1 MDVEQLLFISSQNYQ
16 LIGEKSNNII
26 DNEYSIDYEIN
37 NFNNNFSAIFERPQ
51 YIKKENNMFGK
62 PEKENE
68 EYINKYTNK
77 PIFMKHEKTNIKN
90 RKYMKDD
97 MRKRIKSNFYK
108 QLKKKLNDKLR
119 EINIFNQNFAFSQS
133 MIINVAKIENK
144 KNLDMSLKEILL
156 REYKNDVRT
165 KEKNKDIINK
175 YVKKDEPIDN
185 ILKIQLKFLY
195 NEYLHSEQFNES
207 INKLSEEENY
217 DYIHNYIKVAD
228 KFIYFFTK
236 EKIELNEDFQIFNK
250 TQKDYKSIIYYQ
262 KPLFTIFIKKI
273 GKRDSEEQ
281 FLNRKKI
288 RTKFYNLVIDKLN
301 ELTNSE
307 KYSFQQK
314 MTNDEENKEIANLTL
329 KDVLNK
335 KNFFKDNNDEELN
348 DSNNNELSTI
358 LKMKI
363 KDIYADYLKSNQY
376 YLSINELE
384 EEDEYYY
391 DDIYK
396 YNKEAK
402 TLFDF

>member
-1 MDVEQLLFISSQNYQ
+1 
-16 LIGEKSNNII
+16 
-26 DNEYSIDYEIN
+26 
-37 NFNNNFSAIFERPQ
+37 
-51 YIKKENNMFGK
+51 MFGK

-108 QLKKKLNDKLR
+108 QLKRKLKDKLR

-156 REYKNDVRT
+156 IQYKNDFRT

-175 YVKKDEPIDN
+175 YVKKDDPIDN
-185 ILKIQLKFLY
+185 ILKIQSKFLY

-207 INKLSEEENY
+207 INKLSEEENF
-217 DYIHNYIKVAD
+217 DYIHNYIKVAE
-228 KFIYFFTK
+228 KFIHFFTK
-236 EKIELNEDFQIFNK
+236 KTIELNENFQIFNK
-250 TQKDYKSIIYYQ
+250 SQKDYKSNIYYQ
-262 KPLFTIFIKKI
+262 KPIFTNIIRNI

-288 RTKFYNLVIDKLN
+288 RTKFYNLVIKKLN

-314 MTNDEENKEIANLTL
+314 MINDEENKWIANLTL
-329 KDVLNK
+329 KDVLDK
-335 KNFFKDNNDEELN
+335 INFFKENNEISNVEKLN
-348 DSNNNELSTI
+348 DNNNELDTFF
-358 LKMKI
+358 KMKI
-363 KDIYADYLKSNQY
+363 KDIYDDCLKSNQY
-376 YLSINELE
+376 CLSIKKFE

-396 YNKEAK
+396 YNKEVKKCAYK
-402 TLFDF
+402 LNSISIR